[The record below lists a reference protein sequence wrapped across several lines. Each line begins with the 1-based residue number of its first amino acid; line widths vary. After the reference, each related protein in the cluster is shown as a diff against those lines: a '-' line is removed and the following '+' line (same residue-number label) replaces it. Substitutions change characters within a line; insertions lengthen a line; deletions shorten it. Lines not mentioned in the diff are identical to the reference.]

1 MEAVTKSVASAMIAY
16 SAHYAS
22 TKLYNYFC
30 VPDGLMGYLSGIIT
44 MGSPVCAVGVQIIS
58 STQVSYSSMI
68 LMGISRL
75 IVDVVAPGA
84 K

>member
-22 TKLYNYFC
+22 TKLYNYLC
-30 VPDGLMGYLSGIIT
+30 VPDGIMGYLSGIIT
-44 MGSPVCAVGVQIIS
+44 TGSPVCAVGVQVIS

-68 LMGISRL
+68 LMSISRL